1 MEMFEKLKFRLSPNH
16 LNKFSSKDNHNSIL
30 HHLRTQM
37 KHFPVGPAGEN
48 SQGEFLSSFKEI
60 DSILFHFPLI
70 LNGIDKTLMMDLIF
84 HLKQACIS
92 QHTNIS
98 FSLKNYIKTKSLNHG
113 I

>member
-1 MEMFEKLKFRLSPNH
+1 
-16 LNKFSSKDNHNSIL
+16 
-30 HHLRTQM
+30 M

-48 SQGEFLSSFKEI
+48 TQGEFLSSFKEKDKKKSYSI

-92 QHTNIS
+92 QNTNIS
-98 FSLKNYIKTKSLNHG
+98 LSLKNYIKTKSLNHG